1 MVFLYELDFVFVC
14 GVSYAYVLG
23 GCLWPSSLFSRAL
36 IWMSLRVCLRVL
48 FEKLQIHLRN
58 KQCIIFC
65 FHVLSIHCYLF
76 CMSLWNESNKYAFRL
91 LLLKDGYFS
100 LLLLWVLCVLKRPF
114 LHYFRQY
121 TNIWVLGYVFVC
133 LICGCFLLLHTTTAL
148 SSSSFSIIMK
158 KIIFFFCD
166 TFTLF
171 SSFLDCES
179 KNSKRKSS
187 AQFFFCIWVCECVC
201 VKFNV

>member
-1 MVFLYELDFVFVC
+1 MLLLFFEIENNKKHHACAFFFLNRNGFLVWIGFCFCMWGELCLCV
-14 GVSYAYVLG
+14 G
-23 GCLWPSSLFSRAL
+23 GLLMTFFIVFSRTNL
-36 IWMSLRVCLRVL
+36 NEFTCVFCVCYSK
-48 FEKLQIHLRN
+48 KLQIHLRN

-121 TNIWVLGYVFVC
+121 TKY
-133 LICGCFLLLHTTTAL
+133 
-148 SSSSFSIIMK
+148 M
-158 KIIFFFCD
+158 
-166 TFTLF
+166 
-171 SSFLDCES
+171 
-179 KNSKRKSS
+179 S
-187 AQFFFCIWVCECVC
+187 ARVCVC
-201 VKFNV
+201 VFNLRMLLASSHYYCFIVFFFLDYHEKNNIFLLWHFYSF

>member
-1 MVFLYELDFVFVC
+1 MNWILY

-91 LLLKDGYFS
+91 FLLKDGYFN

-121 TNIWVLGYVFVC
+121 TKYMSARVC
-133 LICGCFLLLHTTTAL
+133 VCVLICGCFLLLHTTTAS

-187 AQFFFCIWVCECVC
+187 AQFFFCIWVCESVC
-201 VKFNV
+201 

>member
-1 MVFLYELDFVFVC
+1 MWGELCLCV
-14 GVSYAYVLG
+14 G
-23 GCLWPSSLFSRAL
+23 GLLMTFFIVFSRTNL
-36 IWMSLRVCLRVL
+36 NEFTCVFVL
-48 FEKLQIHLRN
+48 FEELQIHLRN

>member
-1 MVFLYELDFVFVC
+1 MVFLYELDFVWGELCLCV
-14 GVSYAYVLG
+14 G
-23 GCLWPSSLFSRAL
+23 GLLMTFIVFSRTNL
-36 IWMSLRVCLRVL
+36 NEFTCVFVL

-58 KQCIIFC
+58 KQCIIFR

-91 LLLKDGYFS
+91 FLLKDGYFS

-121 TNIWVLGYVFVC
+121 TKYMSARVC
-133 LICGCFLLLHTTTAL
+133 VCVLICGCFLLLHTTTAS

-187 AQFFFCIWVCECVC
+187 AQFFFCIWVCESVC
-201 VKFNV
+201 

>member
-1 MVFLYELDFVFVC
+1 MRGELCLCV
-14 GVSYAYVLG
+14 G
-23 GCLWPSSLFSRAL
+23 GLLMTFFIVFSRTIL
-36 IWMSLRVCLRVL
+36 NEFTCVFVL
-48 FEKLQIHLRN
+48 FEELQIHLRN

-121 TNIWVLGYVFVC
+121 TKY
-133 LICGCFLLLHTTTAL
+133 
-148 SSSSFSIIMK
+148 M
-158 KIIFFFCD
+158 
-166 TFTLF
+166 
-171 SSFLDCES
+171 
-179 KNSKRKSS
+179 S
-187 AQFFFCIWVCECVC
+187 ARVCVC
-201 VKFNV
+201 VFNLRMLLASSHYYCFIVFFFLDYHEKNNIFLLWHFYSF

>member
-121 TNIWVLGYVFVC
+121 TKY
-133 LICGCFLLLHTTTAL
+133 
-148 SSSSFSIIMK
+148 M
-158 KIIFFFCD
+158 
-166 TFTLF
+166 
-171 SSFLDCES
+171 
-179 KNSKRKSS
+179 S
-187 AQFFFCIWVCECVC
+187 ARVCVC
-201 VKFNV
+201 VFNLRMLLASSHYYCFIVFFFLDYHEKNNIFLLWHFYSF

>member
-1 MVFLYELDFVFVC
+1 M
-14 GVSYAYVLG
+14 
-23 GCLWPSSLFSRAL
+23 
-36 IWMSLRVCLRVL
+36 L

-91 LLLKDGYFS
+91 LLLLKDGYFS

-121 TNIWVLGYVFVC
+121 TIIWVLGYVFVC

>member
-1 MVFLYELDFVFVC
+1 MPNLSATAGCCSFSQLCWSSCFYFCWNRKQQKAFFFLNRNGFFEWIGFCMGGEL
-14 GVSYAYVLG
+14 
-23 GCLWPSSLFSRAL
+23 CLCVWGLLMTFFIVFSRTNL
-36 IWMSLRVCLRVL
+36 NEFTCVFVL

-76 CMSLWNESNKYAFRL
+76 CMSLWNESNQYAFRL

-121 TNIWVLGYVFVC
+121 TKY
-133 LICGCFLLLHTTTAL
+133 
-148 SSSSFSIIMK
+148 M
-158 KIIFFFCD
+158 
-166 TFTLF
+166 
-171 SSFLDCES
+171 
-179 KNSKRKSS
+179 S
-187 AQFFFCIWVCECVC
+187 ARVCVC
-201 VKFNV
+201 VFNLRMLLASSHYYCFIVFFFLDYHEKK